1 MILLSEI
8 VSHFYL
14 FLHFV
19 LILILPLTIVVNK
32 KLYINI
38 KNEEHLE
45 KGKVIQYIVK
55 TYSLV
60 QCIAWPVLVFYFAML
75 RIVNEIVQIHE
86 SFMLQFLVS
95 TFRYLY
101 TIIRDYLQFHSLIVA
116 ISRYTFTVYE
126 SKAEK
131 IGIKRLRAFFI
142 GSSIFVPF
150 LTSILFELSRPMEK
164 LWFQWLCEEK
174 CFSNESLKNLTKT
187 YQDHDEFQF
196 QSFVFATFNNN
207 FPTAVI
213 DVITYMDELLFSLI
227 YSNVIE
233 GCIYTH
239 IFVFFAR

>member
-8 VSHFYL
+8 VSYCL
-14 FLHFV
+14 ALV
-19 LILILPLTIVVNK
+19 IVLPLTIFVNK
-32 KLYINI
+32 KLYFNI

-45 KGKVIQYIVK
+45 KGKVVQYIVK

-60 QCIAWPVLVFYFAML
+60 QCIAWPVLVFYFAIL
-75 RIVNEIVQIHE
+75 RIVNEIEQIHE

-101 TIIRDYLQFHSLIVA
+101 TFIRDYLQFHSLIIA

-142 GSSIFVPF
+142 GASISVPF
-150 LTSILFELSRPMEK
+150 LTSTLFELTRPIEK
-164 LWFQWLCEEK
+164 IWFHWFYEEK
-174 CFSNESLKNLTKT
+174 CSSCAIYQNLTMN
-187 YQDHDEFQF
+187 YQDQDEFQF
-196 QSFVFATFNNN
+196 QSFAFATFNKN
-207 FPTAVI
+207 FPSAVI
-213 DVITYMDELLFSLI
+213 DVITYIDKLLFSII
-227 YSNVIE
+227 YSNLVE

-239 IFVFFAR
+239 IFVFYAR